1 MRIQAALN
9 FISLVFLVISI
20 SSLLVVFFCI
30 GGELDFLP
38 FLYLFILSMFLSSS
52 IYFANRN
59 IKLELDARS
68 SIYSI
73 FLAWP
78 ILILMGSIPLL
89 FIFPDHSFF
98 DILFIS
104 SSLSTTTGSWFF
116 NNVIV
121 PGEAIIWQSALQWL
135 GGLLTL
141 VIACSFVEALF
152 DKSSS
157 ERTFFDLS
165 KVKVIFFIYL
175 ILTII
180 FSFIMYFLDL
190 TIEESI
196 RLSISLLSTSNAIS
210 SSDTSIFVTYDSKV
224 MSVMI
229 LGMFLGSLSVNL
241 HYKAFISGISSYFKD
256 KSVKYIFLTVL
267 VTYVMISMFS
277 NLSSSH
283 FSYNLLVNKLFIIFS
298 LLSTTGYIPNLG
310 NHTEEFSA
318 ILILLLTLAFIGGS
332 ASSTTG
338 GMKISRLV
346 SLFRYISNELHHLAH
361 PMEIISKKKE
371 TIPSNISL
379 LFVSV
384 ILFMILFLI
393 ITICY
398 TIIGI
403 KFETAFLLVT
413 ALITNT
419 GRGILELNNLHFFPS
434 SPIETILSVI
444 AMLIGRIETILI
456 MLFISKAF
464 WLES

>member
-1 MRIQAALN
+1 
-9 FISLVFLVISI
+9 
-20 SSLLVVFFCI
+20 
-30 GGELDFLP
+30 
-38 FLYLFILSMFLSSS
+38 MFLSSS

-98 DILFIS
+98 EILFIS
-104 SSLSTTTGSWFF
+104 SSLSTTTGAWFF
-116 NNVIV
+116 NNVVI
-121 PGEAIIWQSALQWL
+121 PSEAIIWQSALQWL

-141 VIACSFVEALF
+141 VIASSFVEALF

-157 ERTFFDLS
+157 ERTFFDIS
-165 KVKVIFFIYL
+165 KIKVISIIYL

-190 TIEESI
+190 SIEESI
-196 RLSISLLSTSNAIS
+196 RLSISLLSTSSSVS
-210 SSDTSIFVTYDSKV
+210 SSETSVFVLYDAKI

-229 LGMFLGSLSVNL
+229 LGMLLGSLSVSL
-241 HYKAFISGISSYFKD
+241 HYKAFILGISSYFKD
-256 KSVKYIFLTVL
+256 KNVKYIIITVFI
-267 VTYVMISMFS
+267 TYIIISIFS
-277 NLSSSH
+277 NISSSH
-283 FSYNLLVNKLFIIFS
+283 FSYNLIINKLFIIFS
-298 LLSTTGYIPNLG
+298 LISTTGYIPNLRNYTG
-310 NHTEEFSA
+310 EYSS
-318 ILILLLTLAFIGGS
+318 ILILLMVLAFIGGS
-332 ASSTTG
+332 TLSTTG
-338 GMKISRLV
+338 GLKISRLV
-346 SLFRYISNELHHLAH
+346 SLFRYISSELRHLSH

-371 TIPSNISL
+371 TLPSNISL

-384 ILFMILFLI
+384 LLFITLFFI

-403 KFETAFLLVT
+403 KFESAFLLVT
-413 ALITNT
+413 AFMTNT
-419 GRGILELNNLHFFPS
+419 GRGILELNNLNFFPS
-434 SPIETILSVI
+434 SAIETILSVI

-456 MLFISKAF
+456 MLFISKTF